1 MPGRAATAP
10 ALGPADDDA
19 KDDSLPD
26 DPPLAAT
33 DEDDG
38 SALPDSMRLF
48 EAAGRPRAVSCAAR
62 RALRGS
68 LAAVVALMLLAAGAE
83 LVFPSRGAQFRS
95 LDEL

>member
-1 MPGRAATAP
+1 MGAAGLRPNTVCYNSALHACGRAGEVAH
-10 ALGPADDDA
+10 
-19 KDDSLPD
+19 
-26 DPPLAAT
+26 AA
-33 DEDDG
+33 
-38 SALPDSMRLF
+38 RLF

-68 LAAVVALMLLAAGAE
+68 LAAAVALMLVAGGAE